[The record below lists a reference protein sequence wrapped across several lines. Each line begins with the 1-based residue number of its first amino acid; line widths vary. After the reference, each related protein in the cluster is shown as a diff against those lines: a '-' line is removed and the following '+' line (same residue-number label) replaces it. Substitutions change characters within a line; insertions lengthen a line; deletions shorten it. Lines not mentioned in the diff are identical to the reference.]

1 MSTDH
6 HTKGERHEKHAVLIA
21 MDGSEN
27 ADYAFQWYMEHLHK
41 PSHYVVILHVPE
53 RHAFMVGPL
62 GGTGDVTA
70 ITGDVTAITLMMREE
85 EEKEKALLE
94 RLAKKLKDGG
104 IGGKVKSVAGRPG
117 EVIVTVAD
125 EEKALFVIC
134 GSRGKGTLR
143 RTFLGSISDYV
154 LHHSHAPVLIC
165 KHKGFQ
171 KDLGTESPSLK
182 HRIMNSPLFK
192 RKNKDSPKMEKKNTE
207 SESKE

>member
-6 HTKGERHEKHAVLIA
+6 HKEGERHEKHAVLLA

-27 ADYAFQWYMEHLHK
+27 SDYAFQWYMEHLHK
-41 PSHYVVILHVPE
+41 ASHYVVMLHVPE

-62 GGTGDVTA
+62 GGTADVES
-70 ITGDVTAITLMMREE
+70 ITLMMKEE
-85 EEKEKALLE
+85 EQKERALLE
-94 RLAKKLKDGG
+94 RLAQKLKDGG
-104 IGGKVKSVAGRPG
+104 IGGKVKGVAGRPG
-117 EVIVTVAD
+117 EVIVAIAD

-154 LHHSHAPVLIC
+154 LHHSHVPVFIC
-165 KHKGFQ
+165 KHKDFH
-171 KDLGTESPSLK
+171 KDLGTGSPSLK

-192 RKNKDSPKMEKKNTE
+192 RKNKDSQNEERTRTA